1 MFKFNVHSGW
11 QALKISICRLE
22 RMKMY
27 DKSTRNRNLL
37 KRLIDIVM
45 VLIGVTIADLI
56 SGKFFNGSLGM
67 QIVLIIIFMA
77 IMVPIDLYIEK
88 KLDGNTKEDS

>member
-1 MFKFNVHSGW
+1 VVLLDMVP
-11 QALKISICRLE
+11 RLE
-22 RMKMY
+22 KMIMY

-56 SGKFFNGSLGM
+56 SGKFFNDSLSM
-67 QIVLIIIFMA
+67 RIILIIIFMA

-88 KLDGNTKEDS
+88 KLDGNTKED

>member
-1 MFKFNVHSGW
+1 
-11 QALKISICRLE
+11 
-22 RMKMY
+22 MY

-56 SGKFFNGSLGM
+56 SGKFFDDSLSM
-67 QIVLIIIFMA
+67 RIILIIIFMA

-88 KLDGNTKEDS
+88 KLDGNTKED

>member
-1 MFKFNVHSGW
+1 
-11 QALKISICRLE
+11 
-22 RMKMY
+22 MY

-56 SGKFFNGSLGM
+56 SGKFFNDSLSM
-67 QIVLIIIFMA
+67 RIILIIIFMA

-88 KLDGNTKEDS
+88 KLDGNTKED